1 MDGAISKQEQD
12 QVFATR
18 DQSHA
23 EHEQLK
29 LLFNK
34 LKPLLNSNRHWL
46 KQQQVIYI

>member
-34 LKPLLNSNRHWL
+34 RKQLLNNNRP
-46 KQQQVIYI
+46 